1 MLINETPPNV
11 RRIDTDREDAFAFE
25 VTGRIES
32 SDIENMYGLL
42 EGAYQLHDQID
53 VIVFIHDYE
62 GVDWSGA
69 WKRQSVL
76 EKMQALKHIRKYAV
90 VGGPTWMPAVISL
103 VRPFLSVEMK
113 HFDAGEAEA
122 AWEWIGARPQPGPV

>member
-103 VRPFLSVEMK
+103 VRPFL
-113 HFDAGEAEA
+113 
-122 AWEWIGARPQPGPV
+122 